1 MVWPFGKEDWCN
13 MKGRYFHMVADMS
26 QYESIAA
33 DSDIVSVCSVGVYGT
48 KYVRNGDPVITSI
61 EIVLNQIQT
70 ISIERI
76 QPSITIANQQDIKLR
91 QISNLDFITITE
103 NASSSDV
110 LIDTTGQSIGE
121 YTLILES
128 FDSLSVAQSALKTD
142 TIAIKIS

>member
-1 MVWPFGKEDWCN
+1 
-13 MKGRYFHMVADMS
+13 MS
-26 QYESIAA
+26 QQVSTAA
-33 DSDIVSVCSVGVYGT
+33 DPDTVSVCSVGVYGT
-48 KYVRNGDPVITSI
+48 KYVRNGDPVPTELEM
-61 EIVLNQIQT
+61 EINQSQT

-91 QISNLDFITITE
+91 QVSNLGFITITE
-103 NASSSDV
+103 NVSFSDV

-142 TIAIKIS
+142 TIAINICHVNELLQTWTIPSTHAFTGFG